1 VLLYALLFI
10 VNVCEEIN
18 MPETWTNNGSTETV
32 VETHG
37 GLPLKRISWSAVF
50 AGVIAA
56 LIIHILLGLLGT
68 AIGATTIDPQQ
79 EQNPLEHLGTGAL
92 IWTGASMLIALA
104 VGSYVAGRLAQR
116 EGALHGLLMFGVSTL
131 ITLWLAISL
140 ASGIIGGAFNIL
152 GSGFNAL
159 GNGISAVAPSVT
171 NMAKEKLQENNINL
185 DDLQNELQTTLRQ
198 TGKPELQPENLQ
210 QDVNSE
216 ANNAQ
221 NQAKQTAQ
229 NPQNAD
235 NDIANWI
242 RGVLSRHADTLQAA
256 DRDALKNI
264 IKARTG
270 KSDQEAEQIVNQTEQ
285 SYQQAMQKYQQLK
298 QEAEQKAREAAEKAA
313 AATAKAS
320 WFAFFMMLIE
330 AVLAAVLGGVGRRTQ
345 PRTVLTHE
353 HR

>member
-1 VLLYALLFI
+1 
-10 VNVCEEIN
+10 
-18 MPETWTNNGSTETV
+18 MPEIRTHNGITETV
-32 VETHG
+32 TDTHA
-37 GLPLKRISWSAVF
+37 GLPLKRISWSAIF

-56 LIIHILLGLLGT
+56 LIVHILLGVLGT

-92 IWTGASMLIALA
+92 IWTGASMLIAMA
-104 VGSYVAGRLAQR
+104 VGSYIAGRLAQR

-131 ITLWLAISL
+131 ITLWLAFSL

-152 GSGFNAL
+152 GSGVNAL
-159 GNGISAVAPSVT
+159 GNGISSVAPSLT

-185 DDLQNELQTTLRQ
+185 DDLQNELETTLRQ

-210 QDVNSE
+210 QDVNNE
-216 ANNAQ
+216 ANNAE
-221 NQAKQTAQ
+221 NQAKNTAQ

-235 NDIANWI
+235 ADLSNWFK
-242 RGVLSRHADTLQAA
+242 GVLSRHSDTLQAA

-270 KSDQEAEQIVNQTEQ
+270 KSDQEAEQIVNQAEQ

-298 QEAEQKAREAAEKAA
+298 QEAEQKAREAAEQAA

-320 WFAFFMMLIE
+320 WFTFIMLIIE
-330 AVLAAVLGGVGRRTQ
+330 AVLAAILGGVGRRTQ
-345 PRTVLTHE
+345 PRQVLTHE
-353 HR
+353 RR

>member
-1 VLLYALLFI
+1 
-10 VNVCEEIN
+10 
-18 MPETWTNNGSTETV
+18 MPETWTTNGTKEIITET
-32 VETHG
+32 HSA
-37 GLPLKRISWSAVF
+37 LPLKRISWSAVF

-56 LIIHILLGLLGT
+56 LIVHILLGLLGT

-79 EQNPLEHLGTGAL
+79 EQNPLQHLGTGAL
-92 IWTGASMLIALA
+92 IWSGVSMLIAMA

-116 EGALHGLLMFGVSTL
+116 EGALHGLLMFGVSTV

-152 GSGFNAL
+152 GSGMNAL
-159 GNGISAVAPSVT
+159 GSGISAVAPSVT

-185 DDLQNELQTTLRQ
+185 DDLKGELETTLRQ
-198 TGKPELQPENLQ
+198 TGKPELQPENLK
-210 QDVNSE
+210 QDANNE
-216 ANNAQ
+216 ANNAED
-221 NQAKQTAQ
+221 QAKNTAQ

-235 NDIANWI
+235 TDIANWMK
-242 RGVLSRHADTLQAA
+242 GVINRHSDTLQAA

-270 KSDQEAEQIVNQTEQ
+270 KSDAEAEQIVNQTEQ
-285 SYQQAMQKYQQLK
+285 SYQKAMQQYQQLK

-320 WFAFFMMLIE
+320 WFAFFMLLIE
-330 AVLAAVLGGVGRRTQ
+330 AVLAAVVGRIGRRTQ
-345 PRTVLTHE
+345 PREVLTHE
-353 HR
+353 RH

>member
-1 VLLYALLFI
+1 
-10 VNVCEEIN
+10 
-18 MPETWTNNGSTETV
+18 MPETWTANGTKEIITET
-32 VETHG
+32 HSA
-37 GLPLKRISWSAVF
+37 LPLKRISWSAVF

-56 LIIHILLGLLGT
+56 LIVHILLGLLGT

-79 EQNPLEHLGTGAL
+79 EQNPLQHLGTGAL
-92 IWTGASMLIALA
+92 IWSGVSMLIAMA

-116 EGALHGLLMFGVSTL
+116 EGALHGLLMFGVSTV

-152 GSGFNAL
+152 GSGMNAL
-159 GNGISAVAPSVT
+159 GSGISAVAPSVT

-185 DDLQNELQTTLRQ
+185 DDLKGELETTLRQ
-198 TGKPELQPENLQ
+198 TGKPELQPENLK
-210 QDVNSE
+210 QDANNE
-216 ANNAQ
+216 ANNAE
-221 NQAKQTAQ
+221 NQAKNTAQ

-235 NDIANWI
+235 TDIANWMK
-242 RGVLSRHADTLQAA
+242 GVINRHSDTLQAA

-270 KSDQEAEQIVNQTEQ
+270 KSDAEAEQIVNQTEQ
-285 SYQQAMQKYQQLK
+285 SYQKAVQQYQQLK

-320 WFAFFMMLIE
+320 WFAFFMLLIE
-330 AVLAAVLGGVGRRTQ
+330 AVLAAVVGRIGRRTQ
-345 PRTVLTHE
+345 PREVLTHE
-353 HR
+353 RH

>member
-1 VLLYALLFI
+1 
-10 VNVCEEIN
+10 
-18 MPETWTNNGSTETV
+18 MPETWTTNGTKEIITET
-32 VETHG
+32 HSA
-37 GLPLKRISWSAVF
+37 LPLKRISWSAVF

-56 LIIHILLGLLGT
+56 LIVHILLGLLGT

-79 EQNPLEHLGTGAL
+79 EQNPLQHLGTGAL
-92 IWTGASMLIALA
+92 IWSGVSMLIAMA

-116 EGALHGLLMFGVSTL
+116 EGALHGLLMFGVSTV

-152 GSGFNAL
+152 GSGMNAL
-159 GNGISAVAPSVT
+159 GSGISAVAPSVT

-185 DDLQNELQTTLRQ
+185 DDLKGELETTLRQ
-198 TGKPELQPENLQ
+198 TGKPELQPENLK
-210 QDVNSE
+210 QDANNE
-216 ANNAQ
+216 ANNAED
-221 NQAKQTAQ
+221 QAKNTAQ

-235 NDIANWI
+235 TDIANWMK
-242 RGVLSRHADTLQAA
+242 GVINRHSDTLQAA

-270 KSDQEAEQIVNQTEQ
+270 KSDAEAEQIVNQTEQ
-285 SYQQAMQKYQQLK
+285 SYQKAMQQYQKLK

-320 WFAFFMMLIE
+320 WFAFFMLLIE
-330 AVLAAVLGGVGRRTQ
+330 AVLAAVVGRIGRRTQ
-345 PRTVLTHE
+345 PREVLTHE
-353 HR
+353 RH